1 MNPVNSIEMAV
12 WVAAGGR
19 GTLIGPILGAGL
31 INGVKT
37 YFTVAYPESMVIDF
51 RCTVYCGHDIPTKGV
66 IGLLDRFKKERS
78 E

>member
-31 INGVKT
+31 INGLKT
-37 YFTVAYPESMVIDF
+37 YFTVAAPEFWLIILGALFIVVTLF
-51 RCTVYCGHDIPTKGV
+51 LPKGV
-66 IGLLDRFKKERS
+66 IGLFDRFKKEKN
-78 E
+78 